1 MVIHSRE
8 VKWIGK
14 MWAEFYKIKMID
26 RASGYVEPDEDFQL
40 EEEEDQEVEEESEPE
55 ENESEVNQVGQSQA
69 EETTEIPDGEADDW
83 SNCNR

>member
-14 MWAEFYKIKMID
+14 MWAEFYKIK
-26 RASGYVEPDEDFQL
+26 
-40 EEEEDQEVEEESEPE
+40 EESEPE
-55 ENESEVNQVGQSQA
+55 ETESEVNQVGQSQA
-69 EETTEIPDGEADDW
+69 EETTEIPVGEADDW